1 MTMNIK
7 FVIKYS
13 YLPHLEVG
21 KFRAMATFRLP
32 KEPGTDSVAY
42 CYQAQFNGEKIT
54 DFSGYDAGEWRTF
67 QVNFSDDESFEN
79 LERKVLSAIEEY
91 KNKVAENVRLVAE
104 SQSKS
109 GEISV
114 KFPDF
119 VKVYD

>member
-1 MTMNIK
+1 MNIK

-13 YLPHLEVG
+13 YLPHVEHD
-21 KFRAMATFRLP
+21 KFRAMITFRLP
-32 KEPGTDSVAY
+32 KEPCTDAVAY
-42 CYQAQFNGEKIT
+42 CYHAQFGEDRIT
-54 DFSGYDAGEWRTF
+54 NFSGCDAGEWRVF
-67 QVNFSDDESFEN
+67 QFHFSDDESFEN

-91 KNKVAENVRLVAE
+91 KNKVNENVRLVAE

-114 KFPDF
+114 NFPDF

>member
-1 MTMNIK
+1 MNIK

-13 YLPHLEVG
+13 YLPHHEVG

-54 DFSGYDAGEWRTF
+54 DLSGCDAGEWRVF
-67 QVNFSDDESFEN
+67 QFHFSEDESFEN

-91 KNKVAENVRLVAE
+91 KNKVAENVRLVLKAE
-104 SQSKS
+104 SKS

-114 KFPDF
+114 DFPDF

>member
-1 MTMNIK
+1 M
-7 FVIKYS
+7 
-13 YLPHLEVG
+13 PHVDTN
-21 KFRAMATFRLP
+21 KFRAMVTFRLP

-42 CYQAQFNGEKIT
+42 CYQAWFDKEKIT
-54 DFSGYDAGEWRTF
+54 DSSGYDAGEWRTF

-91 KNKVAENVRLVAE
+91 KNKVNENVRLVAE

-114 KFPDF
+114 DFPDF